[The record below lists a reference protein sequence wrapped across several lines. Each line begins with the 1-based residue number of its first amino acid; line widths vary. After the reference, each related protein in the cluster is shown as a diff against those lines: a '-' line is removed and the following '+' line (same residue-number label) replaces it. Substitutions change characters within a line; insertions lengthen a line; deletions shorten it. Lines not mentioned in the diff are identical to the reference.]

1 MEYINGKDLYQM
13 FNYGSYNILKERK
26 TLNDINVFPVPDN
39 DTGNNLASTFQAIQQ
54 KSVVDENF
62 HDALDTISESALY
75 GARGNSGVIFA
86 QFCNGL
92 RFASKGKAQVTIAEF
107 AEMVSISV
115 QYVYDSI
122 SNPVEGTMLT
132 VIKDWANSL
141 IDIVKKNVTTIK
153 HVFESAFQF
162 AKKSLELTKEKLQI
176 LKKHNVVDSG
186 AMGFVLFLKG
196 INSYYNKEEIEEVD
210 YEEIEITH
218 TDIHDES
225 VEFRY
230 CTEGLVQANK
240 AFNETELRNILEKY
254 GDSLIIAKGLN
265 IFRIHIHTNNP
276 ELVFEE
282 LREYGKII
290 TQKVDNMKL
299 DISLTNSK
307 RTRVILTDSIADIP
321 KDILHKENIVQI
333 PINLTVDG
341 IDYFD
346 KLSISN
352 KILFDLIPKSSEY
365 PTTSMPSVKYVE
377 NMYKRL
383 LETFD
388 ELIVIAVS
396 SNLSG
401 TYRIFSEAANKF
413 NKEAEKI
420 HIIDSLSNSV
430 SQGLLV
436 KKASDLLN
444 DNLSTDKIIKQLEE
458 AKKKAKVFVC
468 LDTIKYATM
477 SGRVPKV
484 VGKIGEFFGMRP
496 IMSLNKEGK
505 GIGFGFAFSKNGIT
519 KKIKKLI
526 KKEMNSGGIDSFGLV
541 HCMNDLL
548 LNEYKEIFT
557 KMIGKEPEYV
567 TDVSSATAI
576 HSGIGTVAIGYIRK

>member
-26 TLNDINVFPVPDN
+26 KLNDINVFPVPDN
-39 DTGNNLASTFQAIQQ
+39 DTGNNLASTLQAIQQ

-62 HDALDTISESALY
+62 HDALGTISESALY

-92 RFASKGKAQVTIAEF
+92 RFASEGKAQVTIKEF
-107 AEMVSISV
+107 AEMVSKSV
-115 QYVYDSI
+115 EYIYDSI

-153 HVFESAFQF
+153 RVFESAFQY

-196 INSYYNKEEIEEVD
+196 INSYYNKEAIEEVD

-218 TDIHDES
+218 TDTHDEF

-240 AFNETELRNILEKY
+240 SFNETELRNMLEKY

-276 ELVFEE
+276 EIVFEE
-282 LREYGKII
+282 LRNYGKII

-299 DISLTNSK
+299 DIALTNSK

-321 KDILHKENIVQI
+321 KEILHKENIVQI

-346 KLSISN
+346 KLSINN
-352 KILFDLIPKSSEY
+352 KILFDLIAKTSEY

-401 TYRIFSEAANKF
+401 TYRIFTEAANKF
-413 NKEAEKI
+413 NEEDKKI
-420 HIIDSLSNSV
+420 HIVDSLSNSV

-444 DNLSTDKIIKQLEE
+444 DNLSTDKIIEKLEE
-458 AKKKAKVFVC
+458 AKKKTKVFVC
-468 LDTIKYATM
+468 LNTIKYATM

-484 VGKIGEFFGMRP
+484 VGKIGEFIGMRP
-496 IMSLNKEGK
+496 IMSLNEEGK

-526 KKEMNSGGIDSFGLV
+526 KKEMDSDGIESFGLV
-541 HCMNDLL
+541 HCMNDSL

-557 KMIGKEPEYV
+557 EMIGKEPEYV
-567 TDVSSATAI
+567 TEVSSATAI

>member
-26 TLNDINVFPVPDN
+26 KLNDINVFPVPDN
-39 DTGNNLASTFQAIQQ
+39 DTGNNLASTLQAIQQ

-62 HDALDTISESALY
+62 HDALGTISESALY

-92 RFASKGKAQVTIAEF
+92 RFASEGKAQVTIKEF
-107 AEMVSISV
+107 AEMVSKSV
-115 QYVYDSI
+115 EYIYDSI

-153 HVFESAFQF
+153 RVFESAFQY

-196 INSYYNKEEIEEVD
+196 INSYYNKEAIEEVD

-218 TDIHDES
+218 TDTHDEF

-240 AFNETELRNILEKY
+240 SFNETELRNMLEKY

-276 ELVFEE
+276 EIVFEE
-282 LREYGKII
+282 LRNYGKII

-299 DISLTNSK
+299 DIALTNSK

-321 KDILHKENIVQI
+321 KEILHKENIVQI

-346 KLSISN
+346 KLSINN
-352 KILFDLIPKSSEY
+352 KILFDLIAKSSEY

-401 TYRIFSEAANKF
+401 TYRIFTEAANKF
-413 NKEAEKI
+413 NEEDKKI
-420 HIIDSLSNSV
+420 HIVDSLSNSV

-444 DNLSTDKIIKQLEE
+444 DNLSTDKIIEKLEE
-458 AKKKAKVFVC
+458 AKKKTKVFVC
-468 LDTIKYATM
+468 LNTIKYATM

-484 VGKIGEFFGMRP
+484 VGKIGEFIGMRP
-496 IMSLNKEGK
+496 IMSLNEEGK

-526 KKEMNSGGIDSFGLV
+526 KKEMDSDGIESFGLV
-541 HCMNDLL
+541 HCMNDSL

-557 KMIGKEPEYV
+557 EMIGKEPEYV
-567 TDVSSATAI
+567 TEVSSATAI

>member
-26 TLNDINVFPVPDN
+26 KLNDINVFPVPDN
-39 DTGNNLASTFQAIQQ
+39 DTGNNLASTLQAIQQ

-62 HDALDTISESALY
+62 HDALGIISESALY

-92 RFASKGKAQVTIAEF
+92 RFASEGKAQVTIKEF
-107 AEMVSISV
+107 AEMVSKSV
-115 QYVYDSI
+115 KYIYDSI

-153 HVFESAFQF
+153 RVFESAFQY

-196 INSYYNKEEIEEVD
+196 INSYYNKEAIEEVD

-218 TDIHDES
+218 TDTHDEF

-240 AFNETELRNILEKY
+240 SFNETELRNMLEKY

-276 ELVFEE
+276 EIVFEE
-282 LREYGKII
+282 LRNYGKII

-299 DISLTNSK
+299 DIALTNSK

-321 KDILHKENIVQI
+321 KEILHKENIVQI

-346 KLSISN
+346 KLSINN
-352 KILFDLIPKSSEY
+352 KILFDLIAKSSEY

-401 TYRIFSEAANKF
+401 TYRIFTEAANKF
-413 NKEAEKI
+413 NEEDKKI
-420 HIIDSLSNSV
+420 HIVDSLSNSV

-444 DNLSTDKIIKQLEE
+444 DNLSTDKIIEELEE
-458 AKKKAKVFVC
+458 AKKKTKVFVC
-468 LDTIKYATM
+468 LNTIKYATM

-484 VGKIGEFFGMRP
+484 VGKIGEFIGMRP
-496 IMSLNKEGK
+496 IMSLNEEGK

-526 KKEMNSGGIDSFGLV
+526 KKEMDSDGIESFGLV
-541 HCMNDLL
+541 HCMNDSL

-557 KMIGKEPEYV
+557 EMIGKEPEYV
-567 TDVSSATAI
+567 TEVSSATAI

>member
-26 TLNDINVFPVPDN
+26 KLNDINVFPVPDN
-39 DTGNNLASTFQAIQQ
+39 DTGNNLASTLQAIQQ

-62 HDALDTISESALY
+62 HDALGIISESALY

-92 RFASKGKAQVTIAEF
+92 RFASEGKAQVTIKEF
-107 AEMVSISV
+107 AEMVSKSV
-115 QYVYDSI
+115 KYIYDSI

-153 HVFESAFQF
+153 RVFESAFQY

-196 INSYYNKEEIEEVD
+196 INSYYNKEAIEEVD

-218 TDIHDES
+218 TDTHDEF

-240 AFNETELRNILEKY
+240 SFNETELRNMLEKY

-276 ELVFEE
+276 EIVFEE
-282 LREYGKII
+282 LRNYGKII

-299 DISLTNSK
+299 DIALTNSK

-321 KDILHKENIVQI
+321 KEILHKENIVQI

-346 KLSISN
+346 KLSINN
-352 KILFDLIPKSSEY
+352 KILFDLIAKTSEY

-401 TYRIFSEAANKF
+401 TYRIFTEAANKF
-413 NKEAEKI
+413 NEEDKKI
-420 HIIDSLSNSV
+420 HIVDSLSNSV

-444 DNLSTDKIIKQLEE
+444 DNLSTDKIIEKLEE
-458 AKKKAKVFVC
+458 AKKKTKVFVC
-468 LDTIKYATM
+468 LNTIKYATM

-484 VGKIGEFFGMRP
+484 VGKIGEFIGMRP
-496 IMSLNKEGK
+496 IMSLNEEGK

-526 KKEMNSGGIDSFGLV
+526 KKEMDSDGIESFGLV
-541 HCMNDLL
+541 HCMNDSL

-557 KMIGKEPEYV
+557 EMIGKEPEYV
-567 TDVSSATAI
+567 TEVSSATAI

>member
-26 TLNDINVFPVPDN
+26 KLNDINVFPVPDN
-39 DTGNNLASTFQAIQQ
+39 DTGNNLASTLQAIQQ

-62 HDALDTISESALY
+62 HDALGTISESALY

-92 RFASKGKAQVTIAEF
+92 RFASEGKAQVTIKEF
-107 AEMVSISV
+107 AEMVSKSV
-115 QYVYDSI
+115 KYIYDSI

-153 HVFESAFQF
+153 RVFESAFQY

-196 INSYYNKEEIEEVD
+196 INSYYNKEAIEEVD

-218 TDIHDES
+218 TDTHDEF

-240 AFNETELRNILEKY
+240 SFNETELRNMLEKY

-276 ELVFEE
+276 EIVFEE
-282 LREYGKII
+282 LRNYGKII

-299 DISLTNSK
+299 DIALTNSK

-321 KDILHKENIVQI
+321 KEILHKENIVQI

-346 KLSISN
+346 KLSINN
-352 KILFDLIPKSSEY
+352 KILFDLIAKTSEY

-401 TYRIFSEAANKF
+401 TYRIFTEAANKF
-413 NKEAEKI
+413 NEEDKKI
-420 HIIDSLSNSV
+420 HIVDSLSNSV

-444 DNLSTDKIIKQLEE
+444 DNLSTDKIIEELEE
-458 AKKKAKVFVC
+458 AKKKTKVFVC
-468 LDTIKYATM
+468 LNTIKYATM

-484 VGKIGEFFGMRP
+484 VGKIGEFIGMRP
-496 IMSLNKEGK
+496 IMSLNEEGK

-526 KKEMNSGGIDSFGLV
+526 KKEMDSDGIESFGLV
-541 HCMNDLL
+541 HCMNDSL

-557 KMIGKEPEYV
+557 EMIGKEPEYV
-567 TDVSSATAI
+567 TEVSSATAI

>member
-26 TLNDINVFPVPDN
+26 KLNDINVFPVPDN
-39 DTGNNLASTFQAIQQ
+39 DTGNNLASTLQAIQQ

-62 HDALDTISESALY
+62 HDALGTISESALY

-92 RFASKGKAQVTIAEF
+92 RFASEGKAQVTIKEF
-107 AEMVSISV
+107 AEMVSKSV
-115 QYVYDSI
+115 EYIYDSI

-153 HVFESAFQF
+153 RVFESAFQY

-196 INSYYNKEEIEEVD
+196 INSYYNKEAIEEVD

-218 TDIHDES
+218 TDTHDEF

-240 AFNETELRNILEKY
+240 SFNKTELRNMLEKY

-276 ELVFEE
+276 EIVFEE
-282 LREYGKII
+282 LRNYGKII

-299 DISLTNSK
+299 DIALTNSK

-321 KDILHKENIVQI
+321 KEILHKENIVQI

-346 KLSISN
+346 KLSINN
-352 KILFDLIPKSSEY
+352 KILFDLIAKTSEY

-401 TYRIFSEAANKF
+401 TYRIFTEAANKF
-413 NKEAEKI
+413 NEEDKKI
-420 HIIDSLSNSV
+420 HIVDSLSNSV

-444 DNLSTDKIIKQLEE
+444 DNLSTDKIIEKLEE
-458 AKKKAKVFVC
+458 AKKKTKVFVC
-468 LDTIKYATM
+468 LNTIKYATM

-484 VGKIGEFFGMRP
+484 VGKIGEFIGMRP
-496 IMSLNKEGK
+496 IMSLNEEGK

-526 KKEMNSGGIDSFGLV
+526 KKEMDSDGIESFGLV
-541 HCMNDLL
+541 HCMNDSL

-557 KMIGKEPEYV
+557 EMIGKEPEYV
-567 TDVSSATAI
+567 TEVSSATAI

>member
-26 TLNDINVFPVPDN
+26 KLNDINVFPVPDN
-39 DTGNNLASTFQAIQQ
+39 DTGNNLASTLQAIQQ

-62 HDALDTISESALY
+62 HDALGIISESALY

-92 RFASKGKAQVTIAEF
+92 RFASEGKAQVTIKEF
-107 AEMVSISV
+107 AEMVSKSV
-115 QYVYDSI
+115 KYIYDSI

-153 HVFESAFQF
+153 RVFESAFQY

-196 INSYYNKEEIEEVD
+196 INSYYNKEAIEEVD

-218 TDIHDES
+218 TDTHDEF

-240 AFNETELRNILEKY
+240 SFNKTELRNMLEKY

-276 ELVFEE
+276 EIVFEE
-282 LREYGKII
+282 LRNYGKII

-299 DISLTNSK
+299 DIALTNSK

-321 KDILHKENIVQI
+321 KEILHKENIVQI

-346 KLSISN
+346 KLSINN
-352 KILFDLIPKSSEY
+352 KILFDLIAKSSEY

-401 TYRIFSEAANKF
+401 TYRIFTEAANKF
-413 NKEAEKI
+413 NEEDKKI
-420 HIIDSLSNSV
+420 HIVDSLSNSV

-444 DNLSTDKIIKQLEE
+444 DNLSTDKIIEKLEE
-458 AKKKAKVFVC
+458 AKKKTKVFVC
-468 LDTIKYATM
+468 LNTIKYATM

-484 VGKIGEFFGMRP
+484 VGKIGEFIGMRP
-496 IMSLNKEGK
+496 IMSLNEEGK

-526 KKEMNSGGIDSFGLV
+526 KKEMDSDGIESFGLV
-541 HCMNDLL
+541 HCMNDSL

-557 KMIGKEPEYV
+557 EMIGKEPEYV
-567 TDVSSATAI
+567 TEVSSATAI